1 MIIDVARIR
10 MTVVVTGCIA
20 LFVLACGCDEAKRNR
35 QRNQSSSRDA
45 APVAQP
51 AAETPVPHPAQ
62 ADAAAEDALSEVASE
77 AEERQAT
84 LGEVRQ
90 SLEELTRLALELQQA
105 LMHWKPEP
113 VAEESL
119 GEPDDDNS

>member
-1 MIIDVARIR
+1 MIIDVTRIQ
-10 MTVVVTGCIA
+10 MTIALAACIA
-20 LFVLACGCDEAKRNR
+20 LLLLAGGCDETERTR
-35 QRNQSSSRDA
+35 QRNQSSSREA
-45 APVAQP
+45 APVAAP
-51 AAETPVPHPAQ
+51 TANAPDPRPAQ
-62 ADAAAEDALSEVASE
+62 SSAAAEDELSEVATE

-90 SLEELTRLALELQQA
+90 SLEELTRLAFQLQQA

-119 GEPDDDNS
+119 EEPDNDNS